1 MSKGKKS
8 AMKKSR
14 AATRTI
20 KILEVIAN
28 EPKGMSLSEIAC
40 ALEIPVTSASDIIK
54 ALLDEEMVE
63 IIDERSKLYG
73 IGVTA
78 YFIGNAFIAN
88 TTLIDKA
95 KAAIEEL
102 SLKTNKTVFLGK
114 EVNGKITYIYK
125 YEPKEPLVATCNIGS
140 RTNLHCTSLGKSF
153 LAFDDTLLESLKGKK
168 LVQRTPYSITDYN
181 QLVDDVKKV
190 RIQGY
195 AIDDREQNDHL
206 FCIGAPIFDSKRD
219 VVAAISVS
227 GLYNAE
233 VNVEEQGQVVREA
246 ALSISQRMGYN

>member
-1 MSKGKKS
+1 MLKEKKPV
-8 AMKKSR
+8 MKKSR
-14 AATRTI
+14 AAVRSI

-28 EPKGMSLSEIAC
+28 EPKGMSLSEIAT
-40 ALEIPVTSASDIIK
+40 ALDMPVTSASDIIK

-73 IGVTA
+73 IGVKA
-78 YFIGNAFIAN
+78 YYIGNAFIAN
-88 TTLIDKA
+88 TNIIDKA
-95 KAAIEEL
+95 KGAIEEL

-114 EVNGKITYIYK
+114 EVNNKITYIYK
-125 YEPKEPLVATCNIGS
+125 FEPKEPLVATCDIGS

-153 LAFDDTLLESLKGKK
+153 LAFDESLLNSLKGKE
-168 LVQRTPYSITDYN
+168 LVQRTPYSITNYD
-181 QLVDDVKKV
+181 QLLTDIKKV
-190 RIQGY
+190 RILGY

-206 FCIGAPIFDSKRD
+206 FCIGAPIFDSKRN

-233 VNVEEQGQVVREA
+233 VDVEVQGNMVREA